1 MMIRKTLFTCLTA
14 FFLLQVSAQQNYSG
28 SELDEWSLKYAKDSW
43 SSFYDFL
50 AIPNDAHFPEDIEK
64 NIQWC
69 EKAFADR
76 GFSTLRIATP
86 AVPLLLAEQPQD
98 TSKKTLLV
106 YLQIDGQPVEP
117 SKWFQEDPFLPVLKE
132 KDSSGEWQTIPWSRL
147 EEGYNPDWRIYAR
160 SASDA
165 KGPAMAFLKA
175 LDLMQDLNQSPN
187 FNLKIIMDFEEE
199 MGSPNLPAAVEAN
212 KELLA
217 SDMLIIC
224 DGPRHISN
232 KPTLTFGAR
241 GIATVTLQVFG
252 PRVPQHSGHYGNYA
266 PNPAH
271 RLARLLAGMKDDNGL
286 VTIPGYYDGIVLDED
301 TRKILRQVPDDEN
314 FIKNNLGISASDK
327 VGENYQESIQ
337 YPSLN
342 IRGLSSAWTGQQ
354 VRTVVPAN
362 ATAEI
367 DVRLVPE
374 SDPERLIGLIRE
386 YISQQG
392 YHITDSQPTEAER
405 MQYDK
410 IISMSSKISYQAF
423 RTDFDSE
430 VGLWLNKAM
439 IKAFGEEPVK
449 IRNSGG
455 SIPISPF
462 VQTLGVPAVTV
473 PTVNPDNNQH
483 SPNENIRL
491 GNYVAAVKTFY
502 AILTEKL

>member
-1 MMIRKTLFTCLTA
+1 MIRKFSFTCLA
-14 FFLLQVSAQQNYSG
+14 ALFLLQVSAQKSNAPAN
-28 SELDEWSLKYAKDSW
+28 LDELSLQYAKASW
-43 SSFYDFL
+43 SNLYDFL
-50 AIPNDAHFPEDIEK
+50 AIPNDAHFQDDMKK

-69 EKAFADR
+69 EKAFAER
-76 GFSTLRIATP
+76 GFSTTRISTP
-86 AVPLLLAEQPQD
+86 AVPLLLAQQKQD
-98 TSKKTLLV
+98 PSKKTLLV

-117 SKWFQEDPFLPVLKE
+117 SKWFQEDPFIPVLKE
-132 KDSSGEWQTIPWSRL
+132 KDASGEWQAIPWSRL
-147 EEGYNPDWRIYAR
+147 ENEYNPEWRIYAR
-160 SASDA
+160 SSSDA
-165 KGPAMAFLKA
+165 KGPALAFLKA
-175 LDLMQDLNQSPN
+175 LDMMKDMNQTSD
-187 FNLKIIMDFEEE
+187 FNLKVIMDFEEE

-241 GIATVTLQVFG
+241 GIAKVTLQVFG

-266 PNPAH
+266 PNPAY
-271 RLARLLAGMKDDNGL
+271 RLARLLAGMKDDYGR
-286 VTIPGYYDGIVLDED
+286 VTIPGYYDGIVLDEK
-301 TRKILRQVPDDEN
+301 TKTILSQVPDDED
-314 FIKNNLGISASDK
+314 FIKKNLGISATDR
-327 VGENYQESIQ
+327 VGNNYQESIQ

-342 IRGLSSAWTGQQ
+342 IRGLTSAWTGQQ
-354 VRTVVPAN
+354 ARTVIPAD

-367 DVRLVPE
+367 DIRLVPE
-374 SDPERLIGLIRE
+374 SDPVRLIGLIRD
-386 YISQQG
+386 YISEQG
-392 YHITDSQPTEAER
+392 YHITDGEPTEEER

-410 IISMSSKISYQAF
+410 IIHMSSRISYQAF

-430 VGLWLNKAM
+430 VGLWLDKAM
-439 IKAFGEEPVK
+439 TKAFGEGPVK
-449 IRNSGG
+449 IRSAGG

-491 GNYVAAVKTFY
+491 GNYTEAVKTFY